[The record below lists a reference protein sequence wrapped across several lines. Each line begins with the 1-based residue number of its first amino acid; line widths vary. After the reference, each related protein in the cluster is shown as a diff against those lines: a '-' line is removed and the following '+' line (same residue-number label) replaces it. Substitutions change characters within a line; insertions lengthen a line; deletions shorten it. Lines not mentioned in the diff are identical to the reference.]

1 MKLVLIKEEGRFFP
15 FYKEWAYGISPKHA
29 DLYVMGSRPQKNR
42 VYIAIISGYYFR
54 NTNIPLTLIQDP
66 ITRQVYTIETNQLI
80 DLTKMLEV
88 EPQNSTT
95 ADITSMTIH
104 EVLNILERRIIQ
116 VDEELTR
123 QEYGSQMIYRA
134 IEINL
139 LERTVDLFADKF
151 NLTDTILYTPE
162 DVQNLINTITD
173 EADKLAENLFDTMDL
188 MEIESPIMEFFN
200 ER

>member
-29 DLYVMGSRPQKNR
+29 DLYVMGSTPKKNK

-66 ITRQVYTIETNQLI
+66 ITRQVYTIETDRLI

-88 EPQNSTT
+88 GPQNSTT
-95 ADITSMTIH
+95 TDIVPITIQ
-104 EVLNILERRIIQ
+104 EVLNILKRRIIQ
-116 VDEELTR
+116 VDEELSR
-123 QEYGSQMIYRA
+123 QTYGSRKIHCA

-139 LERTVDLFADKF
+139 LEGTVDSFTDKF
-151 NLTDTILYTPE
+151 DLTDIIPYAPE
-162 DVQNLINTITD
+162 DVEDLIDAITD
-173 EADKLAENLFDTMDL
+173 ETDKLTENLFDTMDL
-188 MEIESPIMEFFN
+188 SEIESPIMEVFN